1 MPNTKIFLDLDDE
14 IPFIVEKILNAKTER
29 VILVIPEKAQVIS
42 SLSSIRLLKTSLAR
56 HEKLVIIAC
65 MDRFGKILATNAGFL
80 VKNKVGEI
88 DNSLWDSLS
97 DNTEEVDEKEMYS
110 YVDNIREGTVN
121 SNNINKNN
129 DNKESH
135 NIYEDANRIDERESR
150 EEEHVEV
157 EKAVENVIEDRK
169 HTEEYIPNEVDSEN
183 EILNIESEV
192 EKNSLEDLNESIEK
206 NSEYTDTRLKSVNY
220 GSFELFLGLD
230 ALTLYKSNNDT
241 NNKKKLERK
250 IDTISSLSGSG
261 SGIIGE
267 DLEVYSKKK
276 I

>member
-110 YVDNIREGTVN
+110 YVDNIREGTIN
-121 SNNINKNN
+121 SNNINRNN
-129 DNKESH
+129 DNKESN
-135 NIYEDANRIDERESR
+135 NIYGDKNSADEKESR
-150 EEEHVEV
+150 EEGQTS
-157 EKAVENVIEDRK
+157 VENVIEDRK

-241 NNKKKLERK
+241 NNRKNLERK